1 LLHRGVCAGGPD
13 PNGADHCTSHAIA
26 AILRA
31 FARPKSQLAF
41 GQTGTAEA
49 AGHGRIGMRL
59 IL

>member
-1 LLHRGVCAGGPD
+1 MANGSLHRGVCAGGPD
-13 PNGADHCTSHAIA
+13 PNGAAIA